1 MKVLAVCCLLLEI
14 QTKEGTELFLAY
26 FKDLHGWTNGS
37 VLIDSH
43 PFWENENAASSFSKW
58 SGFISTDHCLGGVVG
73 SDRKSY
79 SQLISVGVLL
89 FLRFVSSILID
100 E

>member
-26 FKDLHGWTNGS
+26 FKDLHGWTNRS

-43 PFWENENAASSFSKW
+43 PFWENENAASSFSIRGQ
-58 SGFISTDHCLGGVVG
+58 S
-73 SDRKSY
+73 
-79 SQLISVGVLL
+79 LL
-89 FLRFVSSILID
+89 APTTVCAALLAATGNLTVSRFL
-100 E
+100 

>member
-37 VLIDSH
+37 VLMDSH
-43 PFWENENAASSFSKW
+43 RFGKTRTQPAHSPY
-58 SGFISTDHCLGGVVG
+58 VV
-73 SDRKSY
+73 SLY
-79 SQLISVGVLL
+79 
-89 FLRFVSSILID
+89 
-100 E
+100 